1 MERARAEG
9 LEAHSDGLIVGNI
22 AASSSHL
29 LIVTAAHPPSWG
41 NLTSYQ
47 VSEVEP
53 RSLREWNN
61 WHGMGRGTE
70 GIGGE

>member
-1 MERARAEG
+1 MECARAAG
-9 LEAHSDGLIVGNI
+9 LEAHRDGLIVGNI

-29 LIVTAAHPPSWG
+29 LIVTAAHPPNCG

-47 VSEVEP
+47 VSEVVP

-61 WHGMGRGTE
+61 WHGEGRG
-70 GIGGE
+70 GGRKA